1 VFRILTPGAER
12 QLAEARQLLASLR
25 DALIR
30 FGATRP
36 DEAALA
42 ASIRQLDEFFLLV
55 VVGEFNAGKSALI
68 NALLGQSILAEGVTP
83 TTSRIHLLRHGD
95 LLAHQNGEDGL
106 DVITAPVDVLREIH
120 IVDTPGT
127 NAILREHERLTA
139 EFVPRSDLV
148 LFVTSADRPFTETER
163 GFLELIRNWG
173 KKIVIVVNKVDILE
187 SEREVDEV
195 VAFVRDGA
203 RRLLGIS
210 PEVFPVSA
218 RLARRAK
225 AGEPSLW
232 AASRFELLEQYLR
245 DTLDEAGRFQLK
257 LANPLGV
264 GQALASRYASIADER
279 LTLLHDDVAL
289 LDDVERQLAS
299 YQRDLD
305 RGFELR
311 MAAVEK
317 VLIEMESRGHRYF
330 EDTMRIGRVMDLLN
344 RTRVQKEFEERV
356 VANAPRD
363 IERRV
368 AELIDW
374 LIDQDFREWQAI
386 TTKIAERQRRHES
399 RVLGAPE
406 IGSFHADR
414 VRLMESVGGEAQRV
428 VDSYDKEREAQT
440 IADQA
445 RMAVATAAAA
455 GGAALGLGTLITVAA
470 STVAADI
477 TGILLA
483 GVLAAVGF
491 LVIPARR
498 RRAKTDLQEKVGAL
512 RVRLTEALRGEFD
525 RSRERGAERIAN
537 AVAPYARFV
546 HAEETRWTDARS
558 RLVTLRDRAA
568 SFLAELAQ
576 PMSTK

>member
-1 VFRILTPGAER
+1 MFRILTPGAER

-289 LDDVERQLAS
+289 LDDVERRDALS
-299 YQRDLD
+299 RRGRQR
-305 RGFELR
+305 
-311 MAAVEK
+311 A
-317 VLIEMESRGHRYF
+317 ESVYAWPIVARQHLNF
-330 EDTMRIGRVMDLLN
+330 FNDLL
-344 RTRVQKEFEERV
+344 R
-356 VANAPRD
+356 
-363 IERRV
+363 
-368 AELIDW
+368 
-374 LIDQDFREWQAI
+374 
-386 TTKIAERQRRHES
+386 
-399 RVLGAPE
+399 
-406 IGSFHADR
+406 
-414 VRLMESVGGEAQRV
+414 
-428 VDSYDKEREAQT
+428 
-440 IADQA
+440 
-445 RMAVATAAAA
+445 
-455 GGAALGLGTLITVAA
+455 
-470 STVAADI
+470 
-477 TGILLA
+477 
-483 GVLAAVGF
+483 
-491 LVIPARR
+491 
-498 RRAKTDLQEKVGAL
+498 
-512 RVRLTEALRGEFD
+512 
-525 RSRERGAERIAN
+525 
-537 AVAPYARFV
+537 
-546 HAEETRWTDARS
+546 
-558 RLVTLRDRAA
+558 
-568 SFLAELAQ
+568 
-576 PMSTK
+576 